1 MFRDPADHWH
11 YSEDRSRAVDFC
23 VRVLILDG
31 LHVPPFDAH
40 PGRSRALDC
49 SDLTPTVWLQWLFE
63 VVTGQGRIRELTV
76 KLAGKSSAP
85 STADRNEVLRL
96 ANPARLWPGSEAT
109 ARRLADEWERHLLG
123 DESWGLGEIESQ
135 RRRRAAEH
143 RSLWEIMGR
152 FRDHLPPL
160 SFFWVQYPAPAVCI
174 VPPNSAV
181 IGSAADETITAR
193 TSAFVK
199 AAESL
204 QATI

>member
-11 YSEDRSRAVDFC
+11 YSEDRSLAVDFC

-40 PGRSRALDC
+40 PGRSHGLDC
-49 SDLTPTVWLQWLFE
+49 SDLTPTVWLKWLFE
-63 VVTGQGRIRELTV
+63 VVAGQGRIRELTV

-85 STADRNEVLRL
+85 STADRTQVLRL
-96 ANPARLWPGSEAT
+96 ASPAKLWPGSEAT

-123 DESWGLGEIESQ
+123 DESRGLGEIESQ
-135 RRRRAAEH
+135 RGRRAAEH
-143 RSLWEIMGR
+143 RLLWEAMGR

-160 SFFWVQYPAPAVCI
+160 SFFWVDYPAPAVCI

-181 IGSAADETITAR
+181 IGSAAAETTTAR
-193 TSAFVK
+193 TSAFVQ